1 MFPGNV
7 ASWRLAAGSCSA
19 NPCGVL
25 HLGTCI
31 CHSTAPPKRCSTRCT
46 CLPSN
51 PAPQAVANHL
61 FGLAARRLRM
71 RMVQASQAG
80 LLRYPAMISPEVL
93 GLVCNTILYGVD
105 NGFQM
110 LAEQQQLETLP
121 SEWRCGA

>member
-1 MFPGNV
+1 M
-7 ASWRLAAGSCSA
+7 
-19 NPCGVL
+19 
-25 HLGTCI
+25 
-31 CHSTAPPKRCSTRCT
+31 
-46 CLPSN
+46 
-51 PAPQAVANHL
+51 ANHL